1 MMARPRKLN
10 ITTEAAQP
18 EVVEAPEVVEQAVE
32 AVEEEVAAREE
43 LMRRDLRPAVREEDP
58 RTRAARRAAEIRNHH
73 NVDDDGVDEFFID
86 TSVIPPGWSYEWKRR
101 TVYNEENAAYQV
113 QLQLKGWEPVP
124 ASRHPEYM
132 PDGNRYST
140 IERKGMVLMERPL
153 EITEASRQSEMR
165 KARLQVRSKEEQL
178 NAAPG
183 GTFDRSNKDAP
194 LVKVG
199 KSYEPIPIPND

>member
-10 ITTEAAQP
+10 ISTAPVEEEEVDQGL
-18 EVVEAPEVVEQAVE
+18 EKVVEE
-32 AVEEEVAAREE
+32 AVEEVVEPVRED
-43 LMRRDLRPAVREEDP
+43 LARRDVRPAIREEDP
-58 RTRAARRAAEIRNHH
+58 RTRAARRAAEIRNHI

-86 TSVIPPGWSYEWKRR
+86 PAVIPPGWSYEWKRR
-101 TVYNEENAAYQV
+101 TVMNEENAAYQV

-124 ASRHPEYM
+124 STRHPEYM
-132 PDGNRYST
+132 PDNGRFAT

-153 EITEASRQSEMR
+153 EITEASRQAEHR

-183 GTFDRSNKDAP
+183 GTFERSNKDAGMA
-194 LVKVG
+194 KVS